1 MEYIFYLVVIV
12 WWFWKIFKASLG
24 IYEKDF
30 DRKNR
35 EGLI

>member
-12 WWFWKIFKASLG
+12 WWFWKIFKAALNIG
-24 IYEKDF
+24 DPDF

>member
-1 MEYIFYLVVIV
+1 MYTLIEIALV
-12 WWFWKIFKASLG
+12 WWFWKIFKAALN
-24 IYEKDF
+24 IRETDF